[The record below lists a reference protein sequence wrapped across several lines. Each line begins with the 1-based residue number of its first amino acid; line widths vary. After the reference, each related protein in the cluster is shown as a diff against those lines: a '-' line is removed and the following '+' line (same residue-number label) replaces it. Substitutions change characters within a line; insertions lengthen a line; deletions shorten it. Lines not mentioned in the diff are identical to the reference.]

1 MPKETGEDL
10 KLKNQEYRILQYPYF
25 TRDRIVIGMEDKDL
39 KDVAAI
45 FLDHEVGKGSEK
57 IDPMMMRKA
66 FEIDNKLAL
75 SVTLN
80 IRNLVERSEILQKW
94 LSKSEVEVVASR
106 VEGLFKELPKVNK
119 KWDKPW
125 WDTEVETPI
134 IQ

>member
-1 MPKETGEDL
+1 
-10 KLKNQEYRILQYPYF
+10 
-25 TRDRIVIGMEDKDL
+25 L

-45 FLDHEVGKGSEK
+45 FLDHDVGNGRGK
-57 IDPMMMRKA
+57 INQQMLRKA
-66 FEIDNKLAL
+66 FEKDNKLAL

-80 IRNLVERSEILQKW
+80 VRNLVDRPEILPKW
-94 LSKSEVEVVASR
+94 LSETEAVR
-106 VEGLFKELPKVNK
+106 VKGRIESLFKELPKIDK

>member
-1 MPKETGEDL
+1 
-10 KLKNQEYRILQYPYF
+10 
-25 TRDRIVIGMEDKDL
+25 MEDKDL

-57 IDPMMMRKA
+57 IDAQMMRKA
-66 FEIDNKLAL
+66 FEKDSKLAL

-80 IRNLVERSEILQKW
+80 IRNLVERPEILAKW
-94 LSKSEVEVVASR
+94 SSKNEAATVISR
-106 VEGLFKELPKVNK
+106 IEALFNQMPKVDK